1 MTGQGDTDRPAID
14 PRHDAIYQRGYQP
27 GDSAPAPRQPLI
39 VPPPA
44 GTSAAARHPADE
56 SIDDLADLT
65 LADTDFQDEYEPSRW
80 NPYIALLWLLGVLL
94 PTGGLALQW
103 QAVSGMFQNNSWSG
117 TGAPPFSMVI
127 QQFSYVASPSLITA
141 GFLIM
146 AGLLFWH
153 AVAWRAKRSARS
165 LV

>member
-1 MTGQGDTDRPAID
+1 MTGQGDTGRPAID

-27 GDSAPAPRQPLI
+27 EERAPAPRPRLI

-44 GTSAAARHPADE
+44 GIAADAGQPVDDVATFDE
-56 SIDDLADLT
+56 LAFD
-65 LADTDFQDEYEPSRW
+65 DTDFQDEYEPPRR

-103 QAVSGMFQNNSWSG
+103 QAVNGMFQNNSWSG
-117 TGAPPFSMVI
+117 NGAPPFSMVI
-127 QQFSYVASPSLITA
+127 QQFSYVASPPLITA

-165 LV
+165 SG